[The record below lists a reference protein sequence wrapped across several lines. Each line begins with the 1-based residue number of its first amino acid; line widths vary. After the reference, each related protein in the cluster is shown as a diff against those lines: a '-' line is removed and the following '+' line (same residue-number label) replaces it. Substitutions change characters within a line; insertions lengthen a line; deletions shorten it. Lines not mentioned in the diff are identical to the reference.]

1 MPRGRTENLKPFTSQ
16 QDREAARRNGRKGG
30 LASGRVRHERME
42 KRLNELAEKLLRP
55 WDRALKLSTFSRLK
69 WKHRNFIRAFAGCGN
84 AAQAAREAGYSL
96 RNAKRQGYR
105 LLHRA
110 DIQTGLYCVNL
121 CVYHERNPAKYP
133 GVDLWEF
140 ESIR

>member
-1 MPRGRTENLKPFTSQ
+1 MKKNNL
-16 QDREAARRNGRKGG
+16 
-30 LASGRVRHERME
+30 L
-42 KRLNELAEKLLRP
+42 KLL
-55 WDRALKLSTFSRLK
+55 LTSVISICMVL
-69 WKHRNFIRAFAGCGN
+69 AFAGCGN
-84 AAQAAREAGYSL
+84 AARAAREAGYSL

-140 ESIR
+140 ENIR